1 MESPRPAQL
10 QTATALSKFRDSLA
24 SGDIIAA
31 LRDGLVGAS
40 ATISGPYGDKPLVY
54 ADYVASG
61 RALHQV
67 ERFILEEVLPYY
79 ANSHTEASYCGGF
92 MTRMRREARGL
103 IANFC
108 GATADH
114 AVIFTGS
121 GATSGINRLVSLF
134 GVTQAIA
141 AGRKVRVIIGPY
153 EHHSN
158 ILPWRES
165 GAEILEIAEQA
176 SGGPDLA
183 LLQAALDESSD
194 ALTICTLSAASNITG
209 IISDVATITGIVKA
223 AGAKMVWDY
232 AGAGPYVSIA
242 MSPAP
247 GAGNGAQIDA
257 IVVSPHKFIGG
268 PGASGILIV
277 RRDAVVAT
285 KPSWPGGGTVK
296 FVSPTAHDYSDSLEA
311 REEAGTPNVV
321 GDIRAALAF
330 IVKDAIGEHA
340 MTERNDA
347 LAKRA
352 FSAWEDVDQL
362 EILGL
367 TGPAR
372 LPIFSFRVKNGKG
385 GYVHQQLV
393 TRMLSDRFGI
403 QARGGCACAGPY
415 VHRLLSIDDD
425 QSEAIRK
432 AILSGDEI
440 MKPGFIR
447 LNFSVLLSD
456 DKVGFILDS
465 VAQIATD
472 ASNFEPDYDFVP
484 SRAIFFP
491 RATAGEA
498 ALDDGK
504 AGRLEAVPYRQG
516 QTDQGHADQ
525 DQTDQNYADE
535 DQADQARAEHRPA
548 QQGPALRD
556 SVNQDKVDQ
565 GPVDAAA

>member
-1 MESPRPAQL
+1 METPRLAPAHK
-10 QTATALSKFRDSLA
+10 ATVLSTFRDNLGA
-24 SGDIIAA
+24 ADVIAA

-40 ATISGPYGDKPLVY
+40 AKISGPYGEKSLVY

-67 ERFILEEVLPYY
+67 ERFVLEEVLPYY

-103 IANFC
+103 IGALC
-108 GATADH
+108 GASGDH

-134 GVTQAIA
+134 GVTEAIA
-141 AGRKVRVIIGPY
+141 AGKRVRVIIGPY

-165 GAEILEIAEQA
+165 GAEIVEIAEQA
-176 SGGPDLA
+176 SGGPDIA
-183 LLQAALDESSD
+183 ILQAALRDSKAD
-194 ALTICTLSAASNITG
+194 LTICTLSAASNITG
-209 IISDVATITGIVKA
+209 ITTDVAAITRIVKA
-223 AGAKMVWDY
+223 AGARMIWDY
-232 AGAGPYVSIA
+232 AGAGPYVPIA
-242 MSPAP
+242 MSPAQD
-247 GAGNGAQIDA
+247 AEIDA

-277 RRDAVVAT
+277 RRDAVSAT

-296 FVSPTAHDYSDSLEA
+296 FVSPTTHDYSDSLEA

-330 IVKDAIGEHA
+330 IVKDAIGAQA
-340 MTERNDA
+340 MAERNHA
-347 LAKRA
+347 LAERA
-352 FSAWEDVDQL
+352 FNAWQDHERL

-367 TGPAR
+367 PGPDR

-385 GYVHQQLV
+385 GYVHQQLI

-415 VHRLLSIDDD
+415 VHRLLSIDEQ
-425 QSEAIRK
+425 QSEAIRQ

-440 MKPGFIR
+440 MKPGFVR
-447 LNFSVLLSD
+447 LNFSVLLDD
-456 DKVGFILDS
+456 DKVRFILDS
-465 VAQIATD
+465 VAQIAAD
-472 ASNFEPDYDFVP
+472 ATAFEADYDFDP

-491 RATAGEA
+491 RMATSE
-498 ALDDGK
+498 GK
-504 AGRLEAVPYRQG
+504 A
-516 QTDQGHADQ
+516 HA
-525 DQTDQNYADE
+525 A
-535 DQADQARAEHRPA
+535 
-548 QQGPALRD
+548 
-556 SVNQDKVDQ
+556 
-565 GPVDAAA
+565 